1 MSLKLETIYNY
12 GGGAYLKYGGQLPES
27 ASGLISIE
35 NNNLYEYTNLSSNS
49 LTFIFDKKED
59 VFNAVIEVTTN
70 VNSNI
75 YVGYLNDNGLV
86 IPIPVI
92 GSTSINANN
101 QYKVIIVGNSYII
114 ENVNV
119 AKNDPIAA
127 IVDGK
132 LYPCKKYGSF
142 IIVGPVGGGN
152 NGANGIYW
160 NIDYYRGPNGL
171 GKFRTEGYDMPTNSQ
186 WTTYQQ
192 DPTIALL
199 GRYYTTSQSVE
210 GYGSN
215 VWIWRNSTGIIE
227 SWIYDGN
234 SWSVA
239 QPSFREQCVLLLAK
253 SI

>member
-12 GGGAYLKYGGQLPES
+12 GGGGYLKYGGELPES
-27 ASGLISIE
+27 ASGLVPIE

-49 LTFIFDKKED
+49 LTFIFPKKED
-59 VFNAVIEVTTN
+59 VLNAVIEVTTN

-86 IPIPVI
+86 IPISVI

-119 AKNDPIAA
+119 ANNDPIAA
-127 IVDGK
+127 IVDGN

-160 NIDYYRGPNGL
+160 NINYFRGPNGL

-192 DPTIALL
+192 DPTINLL
-199 GRYYTTSQSVE
+199 GYYNSNTQSVV

-215 VWIWRNSTGIIE
+215 VWIWGKATGIIE
-227 SWIYDGN
+227 AFIYNGN
-234 SWSVA
+234 TWSIT
-239 QPSFREQCVLLLAK
+239 QPSSNEQCVLLLAK